1 MVNLKFLKNNN
12 GPITQ
17 YYHHAILIYTDLFNP
32 GANLFI
38 VVQTT
43 LSSGKKAG
51 LTCGYGVVLGNAIY
65 SGLGLFGLVTLM
77 AEFGSLFSLIKI
89 LGGLYLLYYALSVFN
104 NKTQLNL
111 STENTTEHFP
121 SGIYFRRGLISD
133 LSNPQT
139 VLFFMS
145 IFSTTISPS
154 KPLWA
159 KLVIWLGI
167 VIASLI
173 WRIILCQTFSLT
185 SVRRTYSRV
194 HKVVGK
200 GVGLILGALAT
211 RLIYQGFSELAMK
224 KSPF

>member
-1 MVNLKFLKNNN
+1 MDPLHSIIITLFLFVL
-12 GPITQ
+12 TF
-17 YYHHAILIYTDLFNP
+17 FNS

-77 AEFGSLFSLIKI
+77 SEFGSLFSLIKI
-89 LGGLYLLYYALSVFN
+89 LGGLYLFYYAITVFKN
-104 NKTQLNL
+104 RTQLNL
-111 STENTTEHFP
+111 STENIVESFP
-121 SGIYFRRGLISD
+121 SGVYFRRGVISD

-154 KPLWA
+154 TPLWT
-159 KLVIWLGI
+159 KLVIWFGI
-167 VIASLI
+167 IIASLI
-173 WRIILCQTFSLT
+173 WRIILCQTFSMT
-185 SVRRTYSRV
+185 SVRRMYSRI
-194 HKVVGK
+194 HKIVGK
-200 GVGLILGALAT
+200 AVGIVLGTLAS
-211 RLIYQGFSELAMK
+211 RLIYQGVTELVVK
-224 KSPF
+224 R

>member
-1 MVNLKFLKNNN
+1 MDPLHSIIITLFLFVL
-12 GPITQ
+12 TF
-17 YYHHAILIYTDLFNP
+17 FNP

-65 SGLGLFGLVTLM
+65 SGLGLFGLVALM
-77 AEFGSLFSLIKI
+77 SEFGSLFSLIKI
-89 LGGLYLLYYALSVFN
+89 LGGLYLLYYAISVFKN
-104 NKTQLNL
+104 RTQLNL
-111 STENTTEHFP
+111 STENVTEHFQ
-121 SGIYFRRGLISD
+121 SGVYFRRGLISD

-145 IFSTTISPS
+145 IFSTTISPAT
-154 KPLWA
+154 PLWT

-167 VIASLI
+167 VTTSLI
-173 WRIILCQTFSLT
+173 WRIILCQTFSLA
-185 SVRRTYSRV
+185 SVRRTYSRI

-200 GVGLILGALAT
+200 AVGLILGTLAS
-211 RLIYQGFSELAMK
+211 RLVYQGVTELVVK
-224 KSPF
+224 K

>member
-1 MVNLKFLKNNN
+1 MDPLHSIIITLFLFVL
-12 GPITQ
+12 TF
-17 YYHHAILIYTDLFNP
+17 FNP

-77 AEFGSLFSLIKI
+77 SEFGSLFSLIKI
-89 LGGLYLLYYALSVFN
+89 LGGLYLFYYAITVFKN
-104 NKTQLNL
+104 RTQLNL
-111 STENTTEHFP
+111 STENIVESFP
-121 SGIYFRRGLISD
+121 SGVYFRRGVISD

-154 KPLWA
+154 TPLWT
-159 KLVIWLGI
+159 KLVIWFGI
-167 VIASLI
+167 IIASLI
-173 WRIILCQTFSLT
+173 WRIILCQTFSMT
-185 SVRRTYSRV
+185 SVRRMYSRI
-194 HKVVGK
+194 HKIVRKAVGI
-200 GVGLILGALAT
+200 VLGTLAS
-211 RLIYQGFSELAMK
+211 RLIYQGVTELVVK
-224 KSPF
+224 R

>member
-1 MVNLKFLKNNN
+1 MDPLHSIIITLFLF
-12 GPITQ
+12 
-17 YYHHAILIYTDLFNP
+17 ILTFFNP

-51 LTCGYGVVLGNAIY
+51 LTCGYDVVLGNAIY

-77 AEFGSLFSLIKI
+77 SEFGALFSLIKV
-89 LGGLYLLYYALSVFN
+89 LGGLYLLYYAISVFK

-111 STENTTEHFP
+111 STENITEHFP
-121 SGIYFRRGLISD
+121 KGVYFRRGLISD

-154 KPLWA
+154 TPLWT

-167 VIASLI
+167 VLASLI
-173 WRIILCQTFSLT
+173 WRIILCQTFSLS
-185 SVRRTYSRV
+185 SVRRSYSRI

-200 GVGLILGALAT
+200 VVGLILGTLAT
-211 RLIYQGFSELAMK
+211 RLICQGVTELVIK
-224 KSPF
+224 K

>member
-1 MVNLKFLKNNN
+1 MMDPLHSIIISLFLF
-12 GPITQ
+12 
-17 YYHHAILIYTDLFNP
+17 ILTFFNP

-111 STENTTEHFP
+111 STENTMEHFP
-121 SGIYFRRGLISD
+121 SGVYFRRGLISD

-154 KPLWA
+154 TPLWA

>member
-1 MVNLKFLKNNN
+1 MDPLHSIIITLFLFVL
-12 GPITQ
+12 TF
-17 YYHHAILIYTDLFNP
+17 FNP

-77 AEFGSLFSLIKI
+77 SEFGSLFSLIKI
-89 LGGLYLLYYALSVFN
+89 LGGLYLFYYAITVFKN
-104 NKTQLNL
+104 RTQLNL
-111 STENTTEHFP
+111 STENIVESFP
-121 SGIYFRRGLISD
+121 SGVYFRRGVISD

-154 KPLWA
+154 TPLWT
-159 KLVIWLGI
+159 KLVIWFGI
-167 VIASLI
+167 IIASLI
-173 WRIILCQTFSLT
+173 WRIILCQTFSMT
-185 SVRRTYSRV
+185 SVRRMYSRI
-194 HKVVGK
+194 HKIVGK
-200 GVGLILGALAT
+200 AVGIVLGTLAS
-211 RLIYQGFSELAMK
+211 RLIYQGVTELVAK
-224 KSPF
+224 R

>member
-1 MVNLKFLKNNN
+1 MDPLHSIIITLFLF
-12 GPITQ
+12 
-17 YYHHAILIYTDLFNP
+17 ILTFFNP

-77 AEFGSLFSLIKI
+77 SEFGVLFSLIKI
-89 LGGLYLLYYALSVFN
+89 LGGLYLLYYAISVFK
-104 NKTQLNL
+104 NKTQLTL
-111 STENTTEHFP
+111 STENTTEYFP
-121 SGIYFRRGLISD
+121 KGVYFRRGLISD

-154 KPLWA
+154 TPLWT

-167 VIASLI
+167 VLASLI
-173 WRIILCQTFSLT
+173 WRIILCQTFSLS
-185 SVRRTYSRV
+185 SVRRRYSRI

-200 GVGLILGALAT
+200 VVGLILGTLAT
-211 RLIYQGFSELAMK
+211 RLIYQGVTEIIIK
-224 KSPF
+224 K

>member
-1 MVNLKFLKNNN
+1 M
-12 GPITQ
+12 
-17 YYHHAILIYTDLFNP
+17 
-32 GANLFI
+32 
-38 VVQTT
+38 
-43 LSSGKKAG
+43 
-51 LTCGYGVVLGNAIY
+51 VLGNAIY

-89 LGGLYLLYYALSVFN
+89 LGGLYLLYYAVSVFN

-111 STENTTEHFP
+111 STENTMESFP
-121 SGIYFRRGLISD
+121 SGVYFRRGLISD

-154 KPLWA
+154 TPLWT
-159 KLVIWLGI
+159 KLVIWMGI
-167 VIASLI
+167 VVASLI

-200 GVGLILGALAT
+200 GVGLILGGLAT
-211 RLIYQGFSELAMK
+211 RLIYQGVSELVVKNHHSRFYDHVQAITI
-224 KSPF
+224 

>member
-1 MVNLKFLKNNN
+1 MDPLHSIIITLFLFVL
-12 GPITQ
+12 TF
-17 YYHHAILIYTDLFNP
+17 FNP

-77 AEFGSLFSLIKI
+77 SEFGSLFSLIKI
-89 LGGLYLLYYALSVFN
+89 LGGLYLFYYAITVFKN
-104 NKTQLNL
+104 RTQLNL
-111 STENTTEHFP
+111 STENIVESFP
-121 SGIYFRRGLISD
+121 SGVYFRRGVISD

-154 KPLWA
+154 TPLWT
-159 KLVIWLGI
+159 KLVICFGI
-167 VIASLI
+167 IIASLI
-173 WRIILCQTFSLT
+173 WRIILCQTFSMT
-185 SVRRTYSRV
+185 SVRRMYSRI
-194 HKVVGK
+194 HKIVGK
-200 GVGLILGALAT
+200 AVGIVLGTLAS
-211 RLIYQGFSELAMK
+211 RLIYQGVTELVVK
-224 KSPF
+224 R